1 MFEQV
6 HALRPGTTI
15 VYSQASVNVIF
26 LGVKKLLEDS
36 GNIEW
41 YDVIQKHC
49 NLIVQWLEFQAN

>member
-1 MFEQV
+1 
-6 HALRPGTTI
+6 

>member
-41 YDVIQKHC
+41 YGLAHV
-49 NLIVQWLEFQAN
+49 LARTLLLMSL